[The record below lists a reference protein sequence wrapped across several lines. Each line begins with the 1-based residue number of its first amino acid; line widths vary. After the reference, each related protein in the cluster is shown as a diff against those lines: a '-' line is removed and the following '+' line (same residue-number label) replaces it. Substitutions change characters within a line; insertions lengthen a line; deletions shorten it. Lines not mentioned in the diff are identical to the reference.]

1 MANPKPV
8 AGALGVTSWVDAGM
22 RLLGV
27 ASHALSIKFCFWIS
41 RYDQADINALL

>member
-8 AGALGVTSWVDAGM
+8 AGALETSWVDAGM